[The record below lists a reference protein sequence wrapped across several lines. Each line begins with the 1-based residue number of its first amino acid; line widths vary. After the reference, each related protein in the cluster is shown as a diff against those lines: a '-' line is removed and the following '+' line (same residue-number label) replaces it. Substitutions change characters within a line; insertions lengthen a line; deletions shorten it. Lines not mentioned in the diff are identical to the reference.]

1 MNGTP
6 ERMPLRTTSL
16 RLRVVAAVLT
26 ALTLVLVS
34 VGILINVV
42 LGEQLRADL
51 EQRLLDRAGY
61 AQILADEGLD
71 AQTLANQLTGEDITV
86 SYEVDGDTVYG
97 RQEPGQGGGPA
108 GAPGSGEG
116 AGRGPGQAGQ
126 PGQAPE
132 PVPGAVLTQSGDRVS
147 VTQTLSG
154 GTLTLSS
161 SEAGIDQT
169 LAQLRTIELIAGA
182 LTLLVTSALLTGVV
196 AVALRPLTR
205 MTQVFTAI
213 TNGNRGGR
221 LQPSNPRTEI
231 GRTAAAID
239 DMLHA
244 LETAEQN
251 ARASEATA
259 RAAEASARAAAT
271 AAAEAEDRMRQ
282 LLADVSHELRTP
294 VAGLQASAETV
305 LRDNP
310 ARPAREQLMV
320 GMIQQSHRAGRLV
333 ADLLLMTRLDQAAAT
348 DAAATDAAA
357 GSESGETSG
366 QRMLRPVNLTQLT
379 TRIVAEQRLLA
390 QGRTVGLAAA
400 GDAADNVWVHGD
412 VERLRQVV
420 TNLLDNARHAT
431 EPGGSI
437 RVAVTG
443 TAGKARLGVT
453 DSGVGVAAEDRE
465 RIFDRFVRLDES
477 RASNRGGSGL
487 GLPIARALARAHGG
501 TLVCLA
507 PHGDVPIG
515 ARFELTLPR
524 VPAPE

>member
-1 MNGTP
+1 MTGLTGLTGSLA
-6 ERMPLRTTSL
+6 RMPMRTTSL
-16 RLRVVAAVLT
+16 RLRVIAAVLT

-61 AQILADEGLD
+61 AQILAEEGLA
-71 AQTLANQLTGEDITV
+71 AQALANQLTGEDVRV

-108 GAPGSGEG
+108 GAPGDGD
-116 AGRGPGQAGQ
+116 APGQ
-126 PGQAPE
+126 PGQAPD
-132 PVPGAVLTQSGDRVS
+132 PAPGTVVTQSGDRVS
-147 VTQTLSG
+147 VTQTIDG

-182 LTLLVTSALLTGVV
+182 ITLVVTGALLTGIVG
-196 AVALRPLTR
+196 VALRPLTR
-205 MTQVFTAI
+205 MTEVFVAI
-213 TNGNRGGR
+213 TSGNRGGR
-221 LQPSNPRTEI
+221 LRPSNPRTEI
-231 GRTAAAID
+231 GRTAVAID
-239 DMLHA
+239 DMLNA
-244 LETAEQN
+244 LETAEN
-251 ARASEATA
+251 TARTAEAAARASELTARTAEATA
-259 RAAEASARAAAT
+259 VA
-271 AAAEAEDRMRQ
+271 AEDRMRQ

-310 ARPAREQLMV
+310 ARLAREQLLV
-320 GMIQQSHRAGRLV
+320 GMIHETHRAGRLV
-333 ADLLLMTRLDQAAAT
+333 ADLLLMTRLDQAQAG
-348 DAAATDAAA
+348 AA
-357 GSESGETSG
+357 GDGAHLGAHPDSG
-366 QRMLRPVNLTQLT
+366 QRMFHPVNLTQLS
-379 TRIVAEQRLLA
+379 TRIVAEQLLLA
-390 QGRTVGLAAA
+390 QGRTLDLVAA
-400 GDAADNVWVHGD
+400 GDDVWVHGD
-412 VERLRQVV
+412 AERLTQVV

-437 RVAVTG
+437 RLELG
-443 TAGKARLGVT
+443 RTADEVRLSVT
-453 DSGVGVAAEDRE
+453 DSGAGVPPADRE
-465 RIFDRFVRLDES
+465 RIFERFVRLDES

-501 TLVCLA
+501 TLACVGTA
-507 PHGDVPIG
+507 GG

-524 VPAPE
+524 VPALP